1 VNVKGR
7 RLIIG
12 SAVRPVDRLDRASG
26 SAVDFA
32 DRASAGHRHPAG
44 HPGRLAD
51 FAYRSGFDSAT
62 FQTPWIVRVLK
73 TILPMAGTFLWQE
86 NRQGLMSFDIRL

>member
-1 VNVKGR
+1 MASKRTLGRFALGKNVKGR

-12 SAVRPVDRLDRASG
+12 SAVRPVDRLAVRPDRASG

-32 DRASAGHRHPAG
+32 DRASAGHRRLAG

-51 FAYRSGFDSAT
+51 FVYRSGFDLRH
-62 FQTPWIVRVLK
+62 FKLH
-73 TILPMAGTFLWQE
+73 GF
-86 NRQGLMSFDIRL
+86 

>member
-1 VNVKGR
+1 MASKRTLGRFALGENVKSR

-12 SAVRPVDRLDRASG
+12 SAVRLAVRPDRASG

-32 DRASAGHRHPAG
+32 DRASTGHCRLAG

-51 FAYRSGFDSAT
+51 SVYRSDFDSAT
-62 FQTPWIVRVLK
+62 FQAPWILSK
-73 TILPMAGTFLWQE
+73 LHGF
-86 NRQGLMSFDIRL
+86 